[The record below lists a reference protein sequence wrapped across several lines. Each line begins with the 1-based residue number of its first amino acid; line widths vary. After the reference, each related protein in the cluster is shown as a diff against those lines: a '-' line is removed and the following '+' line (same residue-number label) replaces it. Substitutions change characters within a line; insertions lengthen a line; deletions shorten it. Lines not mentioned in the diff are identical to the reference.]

1 MATTDVAVFVDF
13 ENIYISIRN
22 KYGEQPNFDSI
33 RDKCEEYG
41 RVTIARAYADWYRYP
56 RVTNALYA
64 NSIEPMYVPT
74 YYYDREEGRIGRAI
88 KNSVDIHMCIDCMKT
103 LYTHPNIDTYVIIT
117 GDRDFIP
124 LINAIR
130 QQGKRAIV
138 IGVADAASSHLAQSA
153 DEFIFYSNV
162 VGRYD
167 EDEDEDDGRRPGRRE
182 KDPYTVLVQAVKLA
196 RQRGNLAT
204 LATLKLLMVELMGDF
219 DETKL
224 KDKKGRPFSKFRD
237 FVREAEQR
245 NLVQVFSSG
254 SVTEVFLPGEDPLKL
269 SQFAPESLED
279 EIEVIRPRQS
289 GPEPAATAESTGKS
303 RSRRGGRKS
312 KPSQPQPPAEDTGAE
327 REIIISEAPP
337 APEPEQQAEPD
348 IIEPELEGAD
358 GLAEDVGDEE
368 WQIFHEMM
376 QQFDQ
381 PVLFIEIFDSLRALR
396 NKEVLDLSNKQMK
409 EMIKESIN
417 RKLLVRSTR
426 GNHAYYRLNPDFE
439 PDAEAEGEGE
449 GELEVEPAE

>member
-1 MATTDVAVFVDF
+1 MPTTDVAVFVDF

-33 RDKCEEYG
+33 RDKCQEYG

-74 YYYDREEGRIGRAI
+74 YYYDREEGRMGRAI

-103 LYTHPNIDTYVIIT
+103 LYTHPNIDTYVVIT

-130 QQGKRAIV
+130 QQGKRVIV

-153 DEFIFYSNV
+153 DEFIFYSQIV
-162 VGRYD
+162 DHLRDQDAQERVHITKG
-167 EDEDEDDGRRPGRRE
+167 EQ
-182 KDPYTVLVQAVKLA
+182 DPYQTLVQAVKLA

-204 LATLKLLMVELMGDF
+204 LATLKLLMIELLGDF

-224 KDKKGRPFSKFRD
+224 KDKKGKNFDKFRD
-237 FVREAEQR
+237 FVKEAER
-245 NLVQVFSSG
+245 RSLVQVFSSG

-269 SQFAPESLED
+269 SAFAPESLGD
-279 EIEVIRPRQS
+279 EELDAIPPAAAVVTPA
-289 GPEPAATAESTGKS
+289 EPAPAKT
-303 RSRRGGRKS
+303 RSRRNGKKS
-312 KPSQPQPPAEDTGAE
+312 KAATPSAPVEEKSAAEPTPE
-327 REIIISEAPP
+327 PEPEPEPEPVEAAMPP
-337 APEPEQQAEPD
+337 APEPEPVVG
-348 IIEPELEGAD
+348 EPELEG
-358 GLAEDVGDEE
+358 GGEGIEDIGEAE
-368 WQIFHEMM
+368 WQIFREMM
-376 QQFDQ
+376 AHFDQ
-381 PVLFIEIFDSLRALR
+381 PVLFIEVFDSLRALR

-417 RKLLVRSTR
+417 RKMLVRNTR
-426 GNHAYYRLNPDFE
+426 GNHAYYRLNPDWR
-439 PDAEAEGEGE
+439 PTAAK
-449 GELEVEPAE
+449 V

>member
-1 MATTDVAVFVDF
+1 MPTNDVAVFVDF

-162 VGRYD
+162 LGRYD
-167 EDEDEDDGRRPGRRE
+167 EEEDEEDGRRPGKRE
-182 KDPYTVLVQAVKLA
+182 KDPYGVLVQAVKLA

-269 SQFAPESLED
+269 SQFAPESLDD
-279 EIEVIRPRQS
+279 EIEVIRPRQ
-289 GPEPAATAESTGKS
+289 PETSPAPAAESAGKS
-303 RSRRGGRKS
+303 RSRRSSRKG
-312 KPSQPQPPAEDTGAE
+312 KAGQPQLPSDGAPVEPEVIVAETLPIEEPESPAE
-327 REIIISEAPP
+327 
-337 APEPEQQAEPD
+337 PE

-358 GLAEDVGDEE
+358 GLAEDIGDEE
-368 WQIFHEMM
+368 WQIFNEMM

-417 RKLLVRSTR
+417 RKILVRSTR
-426 GNHAYYRLNPDFE
+426 GNHAYYRLNPDLQPDVDTDGE
-439 PDAEAEGEGE
+439 P
-449 GELEVEPAE
+449 EVEPAE

>member
-162 VGRYD
+162 VDKYD
-167 EDEDEDDGRRPGRRE
+167 EDEDGENGRRPGGKRE
-182 KDPYTVLVQAVKLA
+182 KDPYSVLVQAVKLA

-269 SQFAPESLED
+269 SQFAPESIED
-279 EIEVIRPRQS
+279 EIEVIRPRQ
-289 GPEPAATAESTGKS
+289 PEPERASAVESASKS
-303 RSRRGGRKS
+303 RSRRGGRKG
-312 KPSQPQPPAEDTGAE
+312 KPSQP
-327 REIIISEAPP
+327 P
-337 APEPEQQAEPD
+337 APADGTMVEPESVADVALAEEPEPHTEPE

-358 GLAEDVGDEE
+358 GLAEDIGDEE
-368 WQIFHEMM
+368 WQIFREMM

-426 GNHAYYRLNPDFE
+426 GNHAYYRLNPDLHLE
-439 PDAEAEGEGE
+439 GEAEGDP
-449 GELEVEPAE
+449 EVEPVE

>member
-1 MATTDVAVFVDF
+1 MPSNDVAVFVDF

-33 RDKCEEYG
+33 RDKCQEYG

-74 YYYDREEGRIGRAI
+74 YYYDRDEGRIGRAI

-103 LYTHPNIDTYVIIT
+103 LYTHPNIDTYVVIT

-153 DEFIFYSNV
+153 DEFLFYSQI
-162 VGRYD
+162 VGGMDDDDD
-167 EDEDEDDGRRPGRRE
+167 EEETGVRRSGGKRDQ
-182 KDPYTVLVQAVKLA
+182 DPYPVLVQAVKLA

-204 LATLKLLMVELMGDF
+204 LATLKLLMVELLGDF

-224 KDKKGRPFSKFRD
+224 RDKRGRSFEKFRD
-237 FVREAEQR
+237 FVREAER
-245 NLVQVFSSG
+245 RGLVQVYSSG
-254 SVTEVFLPGEDPLKL
+254 SVTEVFLPGEDPQKL
-269 SQFAPESLED
+269 SQFAPEPLGD
-279 EIEVIRPRQS
+279 EEF
-289 GPEPAATAESTGKS
+289 EPSPSPSAEAAPARSRRRRRGKGGATAEASESAT
-303 RSRRGGRKS
+303 
-312 KPSQPQPPAEDTGAE
+312 PEAADELGADE
-327 REIIISEAPP
+327 GEPMESAAPREV
-337 APEPEQQAEPD
+337 EP
-348 IIEPELEGAD
+348 IEPEMD
-358 GLAEDVGDEE
+358 GVGTLSEEIGERE
-368 WQIFHEMM
+368 WQFFRDMM
-376 QQFDQ
+376 AHFEQ
-381 PVLFIEIFDSLRALR
+381 PVLFIEVFDSLRALR

-417 RKLLVRSTR
+417 RKMLVRTTK
-426 GNHAYYRLNPDFE
+426 GTHAYYKLNPDWH
-439 PDAEAEGEGE
+439 PTAEAEP
-449 GELEVEPAE
+449 VS

>member
-33 RDKCEEYG
+33 RDKCAEYG

-167 EDEDEDDGRRPGRRE
+167 EDEDEEDGRRPGRRE
-182 KDPYTVLVQAVKLA
+182 KDPFVVLVQAVKLA

-269 SQFAPESLED
+269 SQFAPESLDD
-279 EIEVIRPRQS
+279 EIEVIRPRQT
-289 GPEPAATAESTGKS
+289 GPGPASAAESASKS
-303 RSRRGGRKS
+303 RSRRGGRRG
-312 KPSQPQPPAEDTGAE
+312 KPSQAQPTTDSAV
-327 REIIISEAPP
+327 I
-337 APEPEQQAEPD
+337 EPEISAEEPPSPEETDSHAEPEVL
-348 IIEPELEGAD
+348 EPELEGAD
-358 GLAEDVGDEE
+358 GSLEDIGDEE
-368 WQIFHEMM
+368 WQIFNEMM

-417 RKLLVRSTR
+417 RKILVRSTR
-426 GNHAYYRLNPDFE
+426 GNHAYYRLNPDLNPDGGEDGE
-439 PDAEAEGEGE
+439 PET
-449 GELEVEPAE
+449 EPTE

>member
-1 MATTDVAVFVDF
+1 MPSNDVAVFVDF

-22 KYGEQPNFDSI
+22 KYGQQPNFDSI
-33 RDKCEEYG
+33 RDKCQEYG

-74 YYYDREEGRIGRAI
+74 YYYDRDEGRIGRAI

-103 LYTHPNIDTYVIIT
+103 LYTHPNIDTYVVIT

-153 DEFIFYSNV
+153 DEFIFYSQIV
-162 VGRYD
+162 SGM
-167 EDEDEDDGRRPGRRE
+167 EDDDDEEETGVRRAGGKRE
-182 KDPYTVLVQAVKLA
+182 QDPYPTLVQAVKLA

-204 LATLKLLMVELMGDF
+204 LATLKLLMVEMLGDF

-224 KDKKGRPFSKFRD
+224 RDKRGRNFEKFRD
-237 FVREAEQR
+237 FVREAER
-245 NLVQVFSSG
+245 RSLVQVYSSG
-254 SVTEVFLPGEDPLKL
+254 SVTEVFLPGEDPKKL
-269 SQFAPESLED
+269 SQFAPEPLGD
-279 EIEVIRPRQS
+279 EEF
-289 GPEPAATAESTGKS
+289 EPTPAPITETAPS
-303 RSRRGGRKS
+303 RSRRRRRSKS
-312 KPSQPQPPAEDTGAE
+312 GATGAE
-327 REIIISEAPP
+327 AHEAVTSEAGDELEADEGESIAVEASHDTP
-337 APEPEQQAEPD
+337 ALEPEMD
-348 IIEPELEGAD
+348 GIGALSEEI
-358 GLAEDVGDEE
+358 GERE
-368 WQIFHEMM
+368 WQFFRDMM
-376 QQFDQ
+376 AQFEQ
-381 PVLFIEIFDSLRALR
+381 PVLFIEVFDSLRALR

-417 RKLLVRSTR
+417 RKMLVRTTK
-426 GNHAYYRLNPDFE
+426 GTHAYYKLNPDWQSM
-439 PDAEAEGEGE
+439 PEGEP
-449 GELEVEPAE
+449 VS